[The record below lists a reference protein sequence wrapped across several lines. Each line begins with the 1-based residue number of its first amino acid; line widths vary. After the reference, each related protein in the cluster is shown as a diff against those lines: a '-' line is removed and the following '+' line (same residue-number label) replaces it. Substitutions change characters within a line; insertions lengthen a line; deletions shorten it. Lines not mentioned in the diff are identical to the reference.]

1 MFDSIM
7 PTPRAPVL
15 FRSLQ
20 QICVTVLSGVFTT
33 CAHSA
38 VGGHLAVLRWA
49 REQGCPWNAATQSCA
64 AMGGYLHVLQ
74 WAREHD
80 IPWDEGTCEQ
90 AAVGGHP
97 AVLRWAREHGCPWN
111 EARVREQATAGGHVE
126 MLT

>member
-1 MFDSIM
+1 
-7 PTPRAPVL
+7 
-15 FRSLQ
+15 
-20 QICVTVLSGVFTT
+20 
-33 CAHSA
+33 
-38 VGGHLAVLRWA
+38 
-49 REQGCPWNAATQSCA
+49 
-64 AMGGYLHVLQ
+64 MGGYLHVLQ